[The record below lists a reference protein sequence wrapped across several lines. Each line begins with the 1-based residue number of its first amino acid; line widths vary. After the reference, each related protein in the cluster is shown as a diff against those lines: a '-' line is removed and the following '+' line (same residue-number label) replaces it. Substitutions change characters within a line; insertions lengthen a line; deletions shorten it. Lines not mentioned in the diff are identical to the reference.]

1 MSGHEDTGL
10 VIVLKAESRR
20 TKKVGLCPFG
30 FAANRLEALHAQ
42 RADLIERLTAAE
54 AERDTYR
61 RIIDRDRRSL
71 ARLVADL
78 PPTPK
83 PEQGEE

>member
-1 MSGHEDTGL
+1 MSGHEDSGL
-10 VIVLKAESRR
+10 VIALKAESKRA
-20 TKKVGLCPFG
+20 KNVGLCPLG
-30 FAANRLEALHAQ
+30 FAAKRLEALHAQ

>member
-1 MSGHEDTGL
+1 MDKTTRTHEHADLCHDLRDVDTTAL
-10 VIVLKAESRR
+10 HWN
-20 TKKVGLCPFG
+20 
-30 FAANRLEALHAQ
+30 AADALDALHAQ
-42 RADLIERLTAAE
+42 RADLLERLSAAE

-61 RIIDRDRRSL
+61 RIIDNDRRSL

-78 PPTPK
+78 THTTTK